1 MKSCQ
6 HAKRLRRCVLR
17 TDSTHILIFI
27 TICQFLEMDYT
38 LRMLNSDDAYQIDV
52 IRSKLT
58 RNFAATF
65 DQVQDELVQSLTEFI
80 PMDSGGM

>member
-1 MKSCQ
+1 
-6 HAKRLRRCVLR
+6 
-17 TDSTHILIFI
+17 
-27 TICQFLEMDYT
+27 
-38 LRMLNSDDAYQIDV
+38 MLNSDDIYHNDV

-80 PMDSGGM
+80 PVDSDGM